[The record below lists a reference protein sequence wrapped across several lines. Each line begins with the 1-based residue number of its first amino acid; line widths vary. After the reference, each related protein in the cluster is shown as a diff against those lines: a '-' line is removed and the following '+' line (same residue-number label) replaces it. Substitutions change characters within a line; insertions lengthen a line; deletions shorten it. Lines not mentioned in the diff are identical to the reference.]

1 MFLMNSQLSSRIN
14 SSVSSI
20 QIWDESIYERI
31 YLGWCLSHLDSK
43 LLQEALSFV
52 DEDWF
57 FNENRKTIY
66 TSLVQVAVEASIE
79 NGLRIKKDK
88 IAAIAQAA
96 SLENSQWAENCI
108 EDCLNAERETL
119 LSIDALESTCVCP
132 WRIVKAKPAVEMLLI
147 EADNLLSTQ
156 NRNQELPG
164 QIEQVLQEA
173 AETWSNSIHQVNKK
187 SEVTESQFVDELLTP
202 IDDTNPTIAP
212 SSIDAFDSHL
222 LGGVAINSNTICGK
236 LITIAAR
243 PGVGKT
249 AAAASVVKGIAK
261 NEYKSVFYTLEVPKR
276 QMLQRL
282 LCIHDFDQQ
291 LEKTG
296 QLVNCIRV
304 NQFARKSFS
313 RDQLER
319 IESYRGQISKNIQIF
334 DSFREVDQIAAHLTM
349 LKKRD
354 PSIAVA
360 CVDHLGLLK
369 LRKTE
374 NTAYAI
380 GELTRRLKE
389 LAVDLSMDIILM
401 CQLNREV
408 EKRNNKRPVLSDLRD
423 SGRIEEDSDTVIG
436 LYRDIENGSQEFEF
450 IALKNR
456 HNALGTTKCT
466 FYLQYG
472 TIR

>member
-1 MFLMNSQLSSRIN
+1 
-14 SSVSSI
+14 
-20 QIWDESIYERI
+20 
-31 YLGWCLSHLDSK
+31 LSHLDSK

-52 DEDWF
+52 DETWF
-57 FNENRKTIY
+57 YSENRKVIY
-66 TSLVQVAVEASIE
+66 SSIVQVALEASVE
-79 NGLRIKKDK
+79 NGLRIKKEK
-88 IAAIAQAA
+88 VAAVARSLTSEA
-96 SLENSQWAENCI
+96 SAWARHCI
-108 EDCLNAERETL
+108 EDCLGAEKETV
-119 LSIDALESTCVCP
+119 LSIDSLQEICISQ
-132 WRIVKAKPAVEMLLI
+132 WRIVKAKPAVEMLLL
-147 EADNLLSTQ
+147 EADNLLAAR
-156 NRNQELPG
+156 NRREDLPV
-164 QIEQVLQEA
+164 QVESILHEA

-187 SEVTESQFVDELLTP
+187 GEVTESQFVDELLTP
-202 IDDTNPTIAP
+202 IDDSNPTVAP
-212 SSIDAFDSHL
+212 SSIEAFDSHL
-222 LGGVAINSNTICGK
+222 LGGAAINSNTICGK

-249 AAAASVVKGIAK
+249 AAAASIVKGIAK
-261 NEYKSVFYTLEVPKR
+261 NGYKSVFYTLEVPKR

-282 LCIHDFDQQ
+282 LCIHDFEHQ

-313 RDQLER
+313 ADQLDR
-319 IESYRGQISKNIQIF
+319 IENYRGHISKNIQIF
-334 DSFREVDQIAAHLTM
+334 DSFREVDQISAHLTM

-354 PSIAVA
+354 PSIAIA

-369 LRKTE
+369 LRNTE

-380 GELTRRLKE
+380 GELTRKLKE
-389 LAVDLSMDIILM
+389 LAVNLSMDIILM

-472 TIR
+472 TVK

>member
-1 MFLMNSQLSSRIN
+1 MNSQAFSQQKTFAN
-14 SSVSSI
+14 SI
-20 QIWDESIYERI
+20 QIWDESLYERI

-43 LLQEALSFV
+43 LLQEALSFA
-52 DEDWF
+52 DESWF
-57 FNENRKTIY
+57 YSENRKLIY
-66 TSLVQVAVEASIE
+66 SSIVQVALEASSQ

-88 IAAIAQAA
+88 VCAVARSLSPEVSDWAQH
-96 SLENSQWAENCI
+96 CI
-108 EDCLNAERETL
+108 DDCLAAEKETV
-119 LSIDALESTCVCP
+119 LSIDSLEEICISQ
-132 WRIVKAKPAVEMLLI
+132 WRIVKAKPAVEMLLL
-147 EADNLLSTQ
+147 EADNLLASQ
-156 NRNQELPG
+156 NRREDLPS
-164 QIEQVLQEA
+164 QVESILQEA

-187 SEVTESQFVDELLTP
+187 GEVTESQFVDELLTP
-202 IDDTNPTIAP
+202 IDDSNPTVAP
-212 SSIDAFDSHL
+212 SSIEAFDSHL

-261 NEYKSVFYTLEVPKR
+261 NGYKSVFYTLEVPKR

-282 LCIHDFDQQ
+282 LCIHDFDHQ

-304 NQFARKSFS
+304 NQFARKNFTS
-313 RDQLER
+313 DQLER
-319 IESYRGQISKNIQIF
+319 IESYRGEISKNIEIF

-354 PSIAVA
+354 PSIAIA

-380 GELTRRLKE
+380 GELTRKLKE

-450 IALKNR
+450 IGLKNR

-472 TIR
+472 TVR

>member
-1 MFLMNSQLSSRIN
+1 MNSPAFSQQKTFAN
-14 SSVSSI
+14 SI
-20 QIWDESIYERI
+20 QIWDESLYERI

-52 DEDWF
+52 DETWF
-57 FNENRKTIY
+57 YNENRKVIY
-66 TSLVQVAVEASIE
+66 SSIVQVALEASNE

-88 IAAIAQAA
+88 VCAVARSLSDEVSSWAQH
-96 SLENSQWAENCI
+96 CI
-108 EDCLNAERETL
+108 DDCLAAEKETV
-119 LSIDALESTCVCP
+119 LSIDSLEEICISQ
-132 WRIVKAKPAVEMLLI
+132 WRIVKAKPAVEMLLL
-147 EADNLLSTQ
+147 EADNLLASQ
-156 NRNQELPG
+156 SRREDLPS
-164 QIEQVLQEA
+164 QVESILQEA

-187 SEVTESQFVDELLTP
+187 GEVTESQFVDELLTP
-202 IDDTNPTIAP
+202 IDDSNPTVAP
-212 SSIDAFDSHL
+212 SSIEAFDSHL

-261 NEYKSVFYTLEVPKR
+261 NGYKSVFYTLEVPKR

-282 LCIHDFDQQ
+282 LCIHDFDHQ
-291 LEKTG
+291 LERTG

-313 RDQLER
+313 EDQLER
-319 IESYRGQISKNIQIF
+319 IESYRGHISHNIEIF

-354 PSIAVA
+354 PSIAIA

-380 GELTRRLKE
+380 GELTRKLKE

-450 IALKNR
+450 IGLKNR

-472 TIR
+472 TVR

>member
-1 MFLMNSQLSSRIN
+1 MNSQASSQQKTFAN
-14 SSVSSI
+14 SI
-20 QIWDESIYERI
+20 QIWDESLYERI

-43 LLQEALSFV
+43 LLQEALSFA
-52 DEDWF
+52 DETWF
-57 FNENRKTIY
+57 YNENRKLIY
-66 TSLVQVAVEASIE
+66 SSIVQVALEASNE
-79 NGLRIKKDK
+79 NGLRIKKEK
-88 IAAIAQAA
+88 VAAIARSLTPEA
-96 SLENSQWAENCI
+96 SSWAQHCI
-108 EDCLNAERETL
+108 DDCLAAERETV
-119 LSIDALESTCVCP
+119 LSIDSLEEICISQ
-132 WRIVKAKPAVEMLLI
+132 WRIVKAKPAVEMLLL
-147 EADNLLSTQ
+147 EADNLLASQ
-156 NRNQELPG
+156 NRRDDLPS
-164 QIEQVLQEA
+164 QVESILHEA

-187 SEVTESQFVDELLTP
+187 GEVTESQFVDELLTP
-202 IDDTNPTIAP
+202 IDDSNPTVAP
-212 SSIDAFDSHL
+212 SSIEAFDSHL
-222 LGGVAINSNTICGK
+222 LGGIAINSNTICGK

-261 NEYKSVFYTLEVPKR
+261 NGYKSVFYTLEVPKR

-282 LCIHDFDQQ
+282 LCIHDFDHQ

-313 RDQLER
+313 EDQLER
-319 IESYRGQISKNIQIF
+319 IESYRGEISKNVEIF

-354 PSIAVA
+354 PSIAIA

-380 GELTRRLKE
+380 GELTRKLKE

-450 IALKNR
+450 IGLKNR

-472 TIR
+472 TVR

>member
-1 MFLMNSQLSSRIN
+1 MNSQSSSQQATLAN
-14 SSVSSI
+14 SI
-20 QIWDESIYERI
+20 QVWDESLYERI
-31 YLGWCLSHLDSK
+31 YLGWCLAHLDSK

-52 DEDWF
+52 DETWF
-57 FNENRKTIY
+57 YNENRKLIY
-66 TSLVQVAVEASIE
+66 SSIVQVALEASVE
-79 NGLRIKKDK
+79 NGLRIKKEK
-88 IAAIAQAA
+88 VAAVARSLTSEASSWAQH
-96 SLENSQWAENCI
+96 CI
-108 EDCLNAERETL
+108 DDCLQAEQETV
-119 LSIDALESTCVCP
+119 LSIDSLQDICISQ
-132 WRIVKAKPAVEMLLI
+132 WRIVKAKPAVEMLLL
-147 EADNLLSTQ
+147 EADNLLAVR
-156 NRNQELPG
+156 NRREDLPV
-164 QIEQVLQEA
+164 QVESILHEA

-187 SEVTESQFVDELLTP
+187 GEVTESQFVDELLTP
-202 IDDTNPTIAP
+202 IDDSNPTVAP
-212 SSIDAFDSHL
+212 SSIEAFDSHL
-222 LGGVAINSNTICGK
+222 LGGAAINSNTICGK

-249 AAAASVVKGIAK
+249 AAAASIVKGIAK
-261 NEYKSVFYTLEVPKR
+261 NGYKSVFYTLEVPKR

-282 LCIHDFDQQ
+282 LCIHDFEHQ

-313 RDQLER
+313 ADQLDR
-319 IESYRGQISKNIQIF
+319 IESYRGHISKNIQIF

-354 PSIAVA
+354 PSIAIA

-369 LRKTE
+369 LRNTE

-380 GELTRRLKE
+380 GELTRKLKE
-389 LAVDLSMDIILM
+389 LAVNLSMDIILM

-472 TIR
+472 TVK